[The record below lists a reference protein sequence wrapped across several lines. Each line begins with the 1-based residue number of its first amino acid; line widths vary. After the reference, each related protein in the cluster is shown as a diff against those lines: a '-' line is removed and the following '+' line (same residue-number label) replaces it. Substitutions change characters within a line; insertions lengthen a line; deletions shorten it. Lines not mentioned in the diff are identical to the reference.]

1 MLQRLQPYRG
11 SVNFIWAQLYT
22 GVNKY
27 DGLVDSSHAVY
38 VEKHIPQAQLFISE
52 AESHLMWFSI
62 HNHEIQARMQVFLHS

>member
-1 MLQRLQPYRG
+1 MRAPVFVIT
-11 SVNFIWAQLYT
+11 S
-22 GVNKY
+22 KY

-52 AESHLMWFSI
+52 AESHLMWFSR